1 MHTSSGTEAQAL
13 VVLRC
18 LSPARSADSDDAGLN
33 DPTESPYSGACSPAT
48 ARTRPESIRVLNDAV
63 AALERA
69 ASVLRIGALVAEW
82 ESLDIKGGIDLYG
95 EVRRFETWL
104 IKRALHETGGNQTRA
119 ARLLG
124 LNKTTL
130 HEKMKRYEIS

>member
-1 MHTSSGTEAQAL
+1 VPRQ
-13 VVLRC
+13 
-18 LSPARSADSDDAGLN
+18 
-33 DPTESPYSGACSPAT
+33 
-48 ARTRPESIRVLNDAV
+48 ARTKRRPNSLRIINDAV

-69 ASVLRIGALVAEW
+69 ESVLRIGALVAEW
-82 ESLDIKGGIDLYG
+82 ESLDIKGGIDLHK

-104 IKRALHETGGNQTRA
+104 IERALHETGGNRSRA

-130 HEKMKRYEIS
+130 HEKMKRNGIN